1 MKQVDRGQ
9 RTTGSPARSCCRAD
23 MALAT
28 VLSLFLLSGPCL
40 SAPQVH
46 GSERS
51 EVVKGSQPFTM
62 VNPFGAGEDVN
73 SLRQSYIKGNL
84 KEGQMSPVLDTWEQ
98 EVFFLFSLH
107 DYDKSGKMDGLEM
120 MKLLSDFLSHHS
132 LGPQSADSVV
142 SMVDSLLQTQDL
154 NEDGM
159 LDPSELLSPPTEP
172 QKSKQ
177 QEAADTADE
186 PSSDS
191 TAAHDVDNAA
201 AKEQEQGDSVPEQ
214 EVQGEQDGWQQELD
228 VDKQEV
234 QDLPEEAGEAHE
246 EQLQERQDEEPQN
259 QVREHVPAHQGQ
271 PEI

>member
-1 MKQVDRGQ
+1 MLALCLCAGFPVC
-9 RTTGSPARSCCRAD
+9 SCCHAD

-46 GSERS
+46 GSE
-51 EVVKGSQPFTM
+51 
-62 VNPFGAGEDVN
+62 

-84 KEGQMSPVLDTWEQ
+84 KDGQMNPVLSTWEQ

-159 LDPSELLSPPTEP
+159 LDPSELLSPPTEA

-177 QEAADTADE
+177 QVATANE
-186 PSSDS
+186 PSSDNAPAHDS
-191 TAAHDVDNAA
+191 HDTAAN
-201 AKEQEQGDSVPEQ
+201 EQEQGDSVPGQ
-214 EVQGEQDGWQQELD
+214 EVQGEQYGGQQELD
-228 VDKQEV
+228 VDKQEA
-234 QDLPEEAGEAHE
+234 QDLTEEAGVAHE
-246 EQLQERQDEEPQN
+246 EQPEERQVEEPQH